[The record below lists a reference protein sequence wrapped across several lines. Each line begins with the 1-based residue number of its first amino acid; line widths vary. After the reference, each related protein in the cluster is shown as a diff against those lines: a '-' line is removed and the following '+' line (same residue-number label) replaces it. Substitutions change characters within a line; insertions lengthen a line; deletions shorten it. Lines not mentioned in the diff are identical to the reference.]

1 MERINWK
8 DFEKVELRVGEIT
21 KVEEFSE
28 ARNPAYK
35 IWVNLGEL
43 GIKKSSA
50 QITHH
55 YNMEDLIGK
64 QVLCVCNFPEKQIG
78 SFLSEILITGFS
90 DTNNNV
96 ILATT
101 DKNVPIGAKLF

>member
-1 MERINWK
+1 MEQINWK
-8 DFEKVELRVGEIT
+8 DFEKIELRVGEIT
-21 KVEEFSE
+21 KVETFPE

-55 YNMEDLIGK
+55 YEIGELIGK
-64 QVLCVCNFPEKQIG
+64 QVICVCNFPVKQIG
-78 SFLSEILITGFS
+78 SFLSEILITGFP

-96 ILATT
+96 ILATS
-101 DKNVPIGAKLF
+101 DKNVPNGVKLF